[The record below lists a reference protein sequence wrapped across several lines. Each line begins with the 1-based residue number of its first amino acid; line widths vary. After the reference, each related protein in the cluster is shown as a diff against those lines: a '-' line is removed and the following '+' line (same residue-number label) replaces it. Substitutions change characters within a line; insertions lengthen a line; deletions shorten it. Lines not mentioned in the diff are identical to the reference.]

1 MSIPSCCNDND
12 NIDDD
17 NNWVSVVSS
26 VDSSISVKL
35 KPRAIFKNYILL
47 LARSLGK
54 KMAKYNNGSKFWTSK
69 LTFMKQTKKGKKT
82 YLSITYIDFPRK
94 CDPLIYTYQSAQ
106 FIFLMKYLY
115 IFVCVC
121 FFFFF
126 FFFSSF
132 SIFSTFFGLNMDK
145 FKKKSKTKTKEK
157 IKQTNF
163 RIFINFSKFV
173 FVLFFFFDI

>member
-1 MSIPSCCNDND
+1 MY
-12 NIDDD
+12 

-54 KMAKYNNGSKFWTSK
+54 KMAKYNGSKFWTSK
-69 LTFMKQTKKGKKT
+69 LTFTKKKKKKKH
-82 YLSITYIDFPRK
+82 LSITYIDFPRK

-106 FIFLMKYLY
+106 FIFFFHE
-115 IFVCVC
+115 IFVNFSKFVLFC
-121 FFFFF
+121 FVFFLFLYLVLFF
-126 FFFSSF
+126 LFEYGQ
-132 SIFSTFFGLNMDK
+132 I
-145 FKKKSKTKTKEK
+145 KKSKTKTKEK
-157 IKQTNF
+157 TKQTNF
-163 RIFINFSKFV
+163 TIFVNFSKFV